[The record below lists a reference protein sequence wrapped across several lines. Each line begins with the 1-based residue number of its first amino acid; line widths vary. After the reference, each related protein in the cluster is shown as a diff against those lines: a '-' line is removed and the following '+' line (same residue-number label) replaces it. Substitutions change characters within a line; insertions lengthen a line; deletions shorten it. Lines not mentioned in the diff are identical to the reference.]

1 MADRTVRTVL
11 TASVAGFTGPMAQAA
26 ASAKATGAAI
36 ENSVKKGSAEW
47 SRVGGT
53 MLKAGALLAGGLGL
67 SAKAAMDW
75 ESQFAGVRKT
85 VAGTPEELS
94 KLEVSLRGMARTMAA
109 SHEEIAAVAE
119 AAGQLGVATP
129 AIAGFTKV
137 MIMLGETT
145 NLTSDEAATSLAQ
158 MMNVMQTAP
167 ERVGNLASTLVA
179 LGNAGASTEREI
191 MGMAQRIAGVGRQ
204 IGLSEDEVLGFAS
217 ALANVGIEVEAGG
230 SAISLVFTKL
240 EQASRKGGTQLQTL
254 SKVAGTDFQK
264 AFSEDAAHAT
274 QLFIEGLGKIREQGG
289 DVTGI
294 LKSLSITGIRESDA
308 VRRLASSGKNLADS
322 LSLAKTSIQS
332 QSAIMNEYAARAAT
346 TESQVKI
353 AWNNIVDSAITAG
366 ATILPMISQ
375 LSAGV
380 AGFAQTL
387 GSMPQGAQQFATVGV
402 AIAAGLLLVGGGAI
416 KAITGLVALKTSLST
431 LGVSFEGAGA
441 KMKGFAAKYAGATA
455 GVMALVLA
463 IQLLGQAQAAQA
475 QSAEQVAGNIDVLA
489 KKGTDLALVNKQIT
503 DSLRGDA
510 ASRNI
515 KGIGD
520 AFKTLGDASRRG
532 TGWFTDML
540 DMTGFKTRTGVL
552 KDQLHQMDSELANL
566 VRGGNLEGAQEA
578 FRKMSDEAVQQGE
591 SVEFAS
597 RFFQQYRS
605 QLEQTASSL
614 GVNNLS
620 AEEYAQWMRG
630 DIPGAI
636 QAAVSAGGALVGNLN
651 DQQKQLAGVSSA
663 AGSAVVSLQK
673 YATTVLTMSG
683 SEIGFAQSL
692 SDAKKAIKE
701 NGEALN
707 INTAKGRANQTALN
721 NSAAAATKYL
731 QALKDAGAGDETIA
745 SKAKKMREQLAG
757 VAEDMGMSKEKAREF
772 AAALIAIP
780 GEVAPSF
787 SAPGAT
793 VSKQQAK
800 DLAKAVKDIP
810 STAEVKILAPGA
822 RPSKKEVDNF
832 MRTVEGVPKE
842 KKATLRTIAELGGID
857 AAKSAL
863 AEIKDKPV
871 KVTTEADTKGARDA
885 QDAVNKVRGKTV
897 TVKVDYVGGKN
908 GAMRGLAYGGL
919 VHAGLTPSVGFG
931 PMQRLAG
938 GGSVAGYSPSPRADN
953 IPIWGTAGE
962 FMQPVDSVGYY
973 GLNVMEALRRRLI
986 PKDVF
991 SSIGLADGG
1000 AVNPSVVSRSRQP
1013 TVITQQSQEAPVFHV
1028 IVTNPFTGEQVRAHT
1043 VSVVQQE
1050 NTLDRGFNQT
1060 MSRQQNGK

>member
-36 ENSVKKGSAEW
+36 ETSVKKGSAEW

-94 KLEVSLRGMARTMAA
+94 KLEGSLRGMARTMAA

-167 ERVGNLASTLVA
+167 DKVGNLASTLVA
-179 LGNAGASTEREI
+179 LGNAGASTERDI
-191 MGMAQRIAGVGRQ
+191 LGMAQRIAGVGRQ

-230 SAISLVFTKL
+230 TAISLVFSKL

-274 QLFIEGLGKIREQGG
+274 QLFIEGLGKIREEGG
-289 DVTGI
+289 DVTGV
-294 LKSLSITGIRESDA
+294 LKTLGITGIRESDA

-346 TESQVKI
+346 TESRVKI

-366 ATILPMISQ
+366 STLLPMISQ
-375 LSAGV
+375 LASGM

-387 GSMPQGAQQFATVGV
+387 GSMPQGAQQFATIGTAV
-402 AIAAGLLLVGGGAI
+402 AAGLLLVGGGAI
-416 KAITGLVALKTSLST
+416 KAITGLVTLKTSLAS
-431 LGVSFEGAGA
+431 LGVSFEGAGE
-441 KMKGFAAKYAGATA
+441 KMKGFASKYAGATA

-463 IQLLGQAQAAQA
+463 IQLLAAAQRGMA
-475 QSAEQVAGNIDVLA
+475 QTSDQVQGNLEVLS
-489 KKGTDLALVNKQIT
+489 KTGTDMVLVNKQIT
-503 DSLRGDA
+503 DALRGDA

-515 KGIGD
+515 KGVGD
-520 AFKTLGDASRRG
+520 AFKSLGNMARMG
-532 TGWFTDML
+532 TGWFNDML
-540 DMTGFKTRTGVL
+540 DTTGFKTQTGVL
-552 KDQLHQMDSELANL
+552 KDQLQQMDTELAGM
-566 VRGGNLEGAQEA
+566 VKGGNLVGAQEA
-578 FRKMSDEAVQQGE
+578 FKKLSDAAVAQGE
-591 SVEFAS
+591 SIEFAS
-597 RFFQQYRS
+597 RFFTQYRS
-605 QLEQTASSL
+605 QLEQTAASL
-614 GVNNLS
+614 GVNNIS

-630 DIPGAI
+630 EIPASI
-636 QAAVSAGGALVGNLN
+636 QAAVSAGGTLVGNLT
-651 DQQKQLAGVSSA
+651 DQQKELAGVSGAASA
-663 AGSAVVSLQK
+663 AVVSLQK
-673 YATTVLTMSG
+673 YASLTLAMSG
-683 SEIGFAQSL
+683 SEIGFKQAL
-692 SDAKKAIKE
+692 ADTKKALKE
-701 NGEALN
+701 NGETLD

-721 NSAAAATKYL
+721 NSAAAANTYL
-731 QALKDAGAGDETIA
+731 QALKDAGASDETLA
-745 SKAKKMREQLAG
+745 SKASGMRKQLAD
-757 VAEDMGMSKEKAREF
+757 VAEAMGMSKEKAREF

-780 GEVAPSF
+780 GEVAPNF

-793 VSKQQAK
+793 VSKKQAK

-822 RPSKKEVDNF
+822 RPSKKEVDAF
-832 MRTVEGVPKE
+832 IATVEGVPKE
-842 KKATLRTIAELGGID
+842 KEATLRTIAELGGVD
-857 AAKSAL
+857 AAKAAL
-863 AEIKDKPV
+863 AEIKGKSVDV
-871 KVTTEADTKGARDA
+871 KTKADTKGARDA
-885 QDAVNKVRGKTV
+885 QDAVNKVQGKTV
-897 TVKVDYVGGKN
+897 TVTVDYVGKGDR
-908 GAMRGLAYGGL
+908 RGLAYGGL

-1000 AVNPSVVSRSRQP
+1000 VVNPSVVSRSRQP

-1028 IVTNPFTGEQVRAHT
+1028 VVTNPFTGEQVRAHT

-1050 NTLDRGFNQT
+1050 NTLDKGFSQT
-1060 MSRQQNGK
+1060 MSRQQGR